1 MARERMSR
9 VKVTVLKVGKL
20 LPRQPAHALH
30 MQILWVA
37 DVMNGAVSWF
47 GRFWRPWRD
56 VAPSVSE

>member
-1 MARERMSR
+1 MSR